1 MIERVLK
8 VPNYFQFAGKKST
21 DFGMR
26 ILIDRVFPV
35 PEQDIERIETP
46 GISGDNFIDNDR
58 YKNITMDYPVNIISY
73 NGLTIYEIYAE
84 ISKWIRFKRGY
95 NKLIDTVDNRYYR
108 LARCFNMTEIQNVN
122 NSFGRT
128 TISFD
133 CKPFKYSIIG
143 SQVFDIKKGG
153 RLNNVEIFP
162 SNPVITIFGNGDIDF
177 FVNDYKVV
185 LKGIQGEITLDTGL
199 QIAYKAG
206 TLLNNKVNTYPYPQ
220 LAVGENRFTWT
231 GNVTKVEVTPNW
243 RTI

>member
-8 VPNYFQFAGKKST
+8 IPNYFQFAGKKST

-26 ILIDRVFPV
+26 ILIDRVFPI
-35 PEQDIERIETP
+35 PEQDVERIPTT
-46 GISGDNFIDNDR
+46 GVSGDNFIDKDR
-58 YKNITMDYPVNIISY
+58 YKNITMDYPVNIQAY
-73 NGLTIYEIYAE
+73 DDLTIYEIYAE

-95 NKLIDTVDNRYYR
+95 NKLIDTADERYYR
-108 LARCFNMTEIQNVN
+108 LARCFNMTEIINVN
-122 NSFGRT
+122 NWFGRT

-143 SQVFDIKKGG
+143 SQVFNIEKGG

-162 SNPVITIFGNGDIDF
+162 SNPVITIFGNGDINF

-185 LKGIQGEITLDTGL
+185 LKGIKDKITIDTGL
-199 QIAYKAG
+199 QIAYKEG
-206 TLLNNKVNTYPYPQ
+206 VLLNTSVETYPYPQ